1 VNLCF
6 SCRNKKNIAIK
17 KFYGR
22 NVETI
27 KKSKKRFD
35 EIGMT
40 NFERKEMGVTGNGS
54 TGS

>member
-1 VNLCF
+1 MFLIQEF
-6 SCRNKKNIAIK
+6 KKIAIK

-27 KKSKKRFD
+27 KKSKKKRFD

-40 NFERKEMGVTGNGS
+40 NFERKEMG
-54 TGS
+54 